1 MNVYEIPNITV
12 EEMGNP
18 VVLYRIRAI
27 SGYVIK
33 LPTYEEKEYK
43 TVAILQPNYDFN
55 TVQIIAKSALPADA
69 VIDGNINI
77 MAK

>member
-1 MNVYEIPNITV
+1 MIVYEIPNITV

-18 VVLYRIRAI
+18 VVLYRIRTI

-33 LPTYEEKEYK
+33 LPTYEENEYK
-43 TVAILQPNYDFN
+43 NVAILSPSYDFS
-55 TVQIIAKSALPADA
+55 TVQIIAISDLPVDA
-69 VIDGNINI
+69 VINGDINI